1 MDKLIRYTGIT
12 VLTLLVLTIGIAA
25 IHGIIW
31 IGVKGLGLMLN
42 YPLEAFAMTS
52 VLTIL
57 MLLPWDRKPS
67 GR

>member
-12 VLTLLVLTIGIAA
+12 VLALLVLSVAMAA

-31 IGVKGLGLMLN
+31 IGVNGLGLMLN
-42 YPLEAFAMTS
+42 YPLEAFAVSM

>member
-1 MDKLIRYTGIT
+1 MDKLIRYTGIG
-12 VLTLLVLTIGIAA
+12 VLALLVLTLSILA

-31 IGVKGLGLMLN
+31 IGVNTLGFMLN

-52 VLTIL
+52 VLTLL
-57 MLLPWDRKPS
+57 MFIPWGRKPS